1 MTEKEKNGFLE
12 VAESLKKYR
21 RADLVDQ
28 NGESILDE
36 LYVDLLDG
44 NIILKRCLL
53 DNTTFLVGRKGTG
66 KSTLFLKLESEYRKK
81 PGYFPCYVDVK
92 TVYESSKTVVINQDY
107 LQEYFRGEQLQKYL
121 IARNFI
127 QSVKGKFMKKLTSKA
142 KTFWTRLQE
151 ICLVTVKRQSR
162 RRYRGLFARW
172 MTTKS
177 FKELSFRLCKKSKPF
192 MT

>member
-66 KSTLFLKLESEYRKK
+66 KPTLFLKLESKYRKK
-81 PGYFPCYVDVK
+81 P
-92 TVYESSKTVVINQDY
+92 
-107 LQEYFRGEQLQKYL
+107 R
-121 IARNFI
+121 
-127 QSVKGKFMKKLTSKA
+127 
-142 KTFWTRLQE
+142 
-151 ICLVTVKRQSR
+151 
-162 RRYRGLFARW
+162 
-172 MTTKS
+172 
-177 FKELSFRLCKKSKPF
+177 
-192 MT
+192 